1 MRVEGRESIARRRS
15 LLVLPCRPMSGSNPD
30 TSDPGSPLRD
40 IAGSP
45 AWFLRD
51 VDPITDKAV
60 LSPMDESSYRA
71 SIFLD
76 NRIKRAGS
84 RDLAVDLEALLE
96 LATRSGMSRR
106 PVHYLFH
113 IGHCG
118 STLLSRLLGDCDGLM
133 ALREPPVLMGL
144 SRSLRRLQEPGFPIA
159 PERWETLLELSL
171 CCLGRTWRPGQTA
184 LVKPTSHAGNL
195 IPRLLTFTGEER
207 AVMLYVGL
215 ETFLT
220 TMLRPE
226 IRRET
231 LLFARDFRIGD
242 FDSLMPGRRDSAA
255 DFEPGQL
262 AAMSWLLLVREMA
275 CALDDPSLSGRIKT
289 LDFDR
294 FLASPE
300 TTFGEVCDF
309 LGQHPGPESLGDI
322 LARHGGHSAKDPDRR
337 FDAARRQQELAA
349 ARHSHAR
356 EIEAGLVWAQQMVR
370 DNECFSGLLDRFA

>member
-1 MRVEGRESIARRRS
+1 
-15 LLVLPCRPMSGSNPD
+15 VLPCRLMSGSNPD
-30 TSDPGSPLRD
+30 TSDPGGPLRE
-40 IAGSP
+40 IASSP

-51 VDPITDKAV
+51 VDPIADKAV

-159 PERWETLLELSL
+159 PERWETLFELSL
-171 CCLGRTWRPGQTA
+171 CCLGRTWKPGQTA

-215 ETFLT
+215 ETYLT
-220 TMLRPE
+220 AMLRPE
-226 IRRET
+226 MRRET

-242 FDSLMPGRRDSAA
+242 FNRLIPGSPDSA
-255 DFEPGQL
+255 DGFSPGQL
-262 AAMSWLLLVREMA
+262 AAMSWLLHAREMA
-275 CALDDPSLSGRIKT
+275 LALDDPSLGGRIRT

-300 TTFGEVCDF
+300 TTLDDVFDF
-309 LGQHPGPESLGDI
+309 LGQQPGSDLLADI
-322 LARHGGHSAKDPDRR
+322 LARHRGHSAKDPQRP
-337 FDAARRQQELAA
+337 FDAGWRQEELTA
-349 ARHSHAR
+349 ARQTYAAD
-356 EIEAGLVWAQQMVR
+356 IETGLAWAEQIDK
-370 DNECFSGLLDRFA
+370 DNACFRGLQARFA